1 MRNKDKVLLDA
12 LGERYEVLEH
22 DGGYCLYD
30 KERPAKRTKYKYIG
44 KFYISSDKKQYAF
57 NDKYYKDVESLVKAM
72 DDYNATLPFDADVYC
87 PMFKNSFR
95 IEIALYDYLE
105 SLGFT
110 KERGIALISGT
121 RYIKNDCFGQCIC
134 DLSVWVK
141 DETTE
146 GVITRNILT
155 PDENKVFTTDSPFND
170 LDSAIASINTIL
182 ATYVASI
189 NAAAMNILNKI
200 THSRSALL
208 LDTIFDVRKMSKFV
222 EDGRKKMVEVL
233 EKELEQLKGN
243 GYESKNKDED
253 ME

>member
-1 MRNKDKVLLDA
+1 MRNKDKILLDA

-30 KERPAKRTKYKYIG
+30 KQRPAKRTKYKYIG

-57 NDKYYKDVESLVKAM
+57 NDEYYKDVESLVAAM
-72 DDYNATLPFDADVYC
+72 DAYNATLPFDADIYC
-87 PMFKNSFR
+87 PIYKNSYR

-110 KERGIALISGT
+110 KDRWTGGRHGS
-121 RYIKNDCFGQCIC
+121 RYIKNDCYGQCIC
-134 DLSVWVK
+134 DLTVCV
-141 DETTE
+141 DDGTTK

-155 PDENKVFTTDSPFND
+155 PDESKYFRTDSPFAD
-170 LDSAIASINTIL
+170 LDSAIASVNTIL
-182 ATYVASI
+182 ATYVVSI

-208 LDTIFDVRKMSKFV
+208 CDTTFDVRNLSKFV
-222 EDGRKKMVEVL
+222 EDGRVKMIDVL
-233 EKELEQLKGN
+233 EKELAELKKG
-243 GYESKNKDED
+243 
-253 ME
+253 M

>member
-1 MRNKDKVLLDA
+1 MINKDKILLDA

-57 NDKYYKDVESLVKAM
+57 NDKYYKDAESMVKAM

-87 PMFKNSFR
+87 PIFKNSYR
-95 IEIALYDYLE
+95 IEIALHDYLE
-105 SLGFT
+105 SFGFT
-110 KERGIALISGT
+110 TERGVGGRYGA

-134 DLSVWVK
+134 DLTVWVK
-141 DETTE
+141 DGTTG

-155 PDENKVFTTDSPFND
+155 PDKDKMLATESPFED
-170 LDSAIASINTIL
+170 LDSAIASVNTIL
-182 ATYVASI
+182 ATYAASV

-208 LDTIFDVRKMSKFV
+208 FDTTFDVRKMSKFV
-222 EDGRKKMVEVL
+222 EDGRVKMIEVL
-233 EKELEQLKGN
+233 ERELKQLKGIS
-243 GYESKNKDED
+243 EKEEKTCQ
-253 ME
+253 

>member
-1 MRNKDKVLLDA
+1 MRNKDKILLDA

-110 KERGIALISGT
+110 TDCGMNSTRGK
-121 RYIKNDCFGQCIC
+121 RYIKDDCFGQCIC
-134 DLSVWVK
+134 DLTVWVK
-141 DETTE
+141 DGTTE

-155 PDENKVFTTDSPFND
+155 PDKSKEFTTDSPFED
-170 LDSAIASINTIL
+170 LDSAIASVNTIL

-189 NAAAMNILNKI
+189 NAASMNILNKI

-208 LDTIFDVRKMSKFV
+208 LDTTFDVRNLSKFV
-222 EDGRKKMVEVL
+222 EDGRKKMIEVL
-233 EKELEQLKGN
+233 EKELEQLKGI
-243 GYESKNKDED
+243 NK
-253 ME
+253 

>member
-1 MRNKDKVLLDA
+1 MRNKDKILLDA

-30 KERPAKRTKYKYIG
+30 KERPAKRTRYKYIG

-72 DDYNATLPFDADVYC
+72 DDYNATLPFDADIYC
-87 PMFKNSFR
+87 PIFKNSYR

-110 KERGIALISGT
+110 TDRWIALRSGT

-134 DLSVWVK
+134 DLTVWVK
-141 DETTE
+141 GETTE

-155 PDENKVFTTDSPFND
+155 PDKSKVFATESPFED
-170 LDSAIASINTIL
+170 LDSAIASINVIL

-208 LDTIFDVRKMSKFV
+208 LDTTFDLRKMTKFT
-222 EDGRKKMVEVL
+222 EDGREKMIKVL
-233 EKELEQLKGN
+233 EKELAELKKG
-243 GYESKNKDED
+243 
-253 ME
+253 M

>member
-1 MRNKDKVLLDA
+1 MRNKDKILLDA

-44 KFYISSDKKQYAF
+44 KFYISSDKKQYTF
-57 NDKYYKDVESLVKAM
+57 NDKYYKDVESLVTAM
-72 DDYNATLPFDADVYC
+72 DAYNATLPFDVDIYC

-95 IEIALYDYLE
+95 IEIALYDYLD

-110 KERGIALISGT
+110 EDLWEDGRRGT
-121 RYIKNDCFGQCIC
+121 RYIKNDCYGQCIC
-134 DLSVWVK
+134 DLTVWV
-141 DETTE
+141 EYGTTE

-155 PDENKVFTTDSPFND
+155 PDKSKEFTTDSPFND
-170 LDSAIASINTIL
+170 LDSAIASVNTIL

-189 NAAAMNILNKI
+189 DAAAINILNKI

-208 LDTIFDVRKMSKFV
+208 FDTTFDVRKMSKFT
-222 EDGRKKMVEVL
+222 EDGRKKMIEVL
-233 EKELEQLKGN
+233 EKELEQLKG
-243 GYESKNKDED
+243 E
-253 ME
+253 

>member
-1 MRNKDKVLLDA
+1 MRNKDKILLDA

-30 KERPAKRTKYKYIG
+30 KERPAKRSNCKYIG

-57 NDKYYKDVESLVKAM
+57 NDKYYKDVESMVKAM
-72 DDYNATLPFDADVYC
+72 DDCNATLPFDADIYC
-87 PMFKNSFR
+87 PIYKNSYR

-110 KERGIALISGT
+110 MDRWTGGRHGS
-121 RYIKNDCFGQCIC
+121 RYIKNDCYGQCIC
-134 DLSVWVK
+134 DLTVCV
-141 DETTE
+141 DDGTTK

-155 PDENKVFTTDSPFND
+155 PDKSKEFTTDSPFD
-170 LDSAIASINTIL
+170 GLDSAIASVNTIL

-189 NAAAMNILNKI
+189 DAASMNILNKI

-208 LDTIFDVRKMSKFV
+208 LDTTFDVRNLSKFV
-222 EDGRKKMVEVL
+222 EDGRVKMIDVL
-233 EKELEQLKGN
+233 EKELAELKG
-243 GYESKNKDED
+243 E
-253 ME
+253 

>member
-1 MRNKDKVLLDA
+1 MRNKDKILLDA
-12 LGERYEVLEH
+12 LGERYEVLKH

-72 DDYNATLPFDADVYC
+72 DDYNATLPFDAYIYC
-87 PMFKNSFR
+87 PIFKNSFR
-95 IEIALYDYLE
+95 IETALYDYLE

-110 KERGIALISGT
+110 TERGIAPISGT

-134 DLSVWVK
+134 DLNVWVK
-141 DETTE
+141 NETTE

-155 PDENKVFTTDSPFND
+155 PSENKIFTTESPFED

-208 LDTIFDVRKMSKFV
+208 FDTTFDVRKLSKFV
-222 EDGRKKMVEVL
+222 EDGRVKMIEVL

-243 GYESKNKDED
+243 GYEGKNKNED

>member
-1 MRNKDKVLLDA
+1 MRNKDKVLLNA

-30 KERPAKRTKYKYIG
+30 KERPGKRTNCKYIG
-44 KFYISSDKKQYAF
+44 KFFISSDKKRYAF
-57 NDKYYKDVESLVKAM
+57 NDKYYNDVESMVKAM
-72 DDYNATLPFDADVYC
+72 DDYNATLPFDVDIYC
-87 PMFKNSFR
+87 PIFKNSYR

-110 KERGIALISGT
+110 TERGIALRSGT

-134 DLSVWVK
+134 DLTVWVK

-146 GVITRNILT
+146 GVITRKILT
-155 PDENKVFTTDSPFND
+155 PDKSKEIATESPFED

-208 LDTIFDVRKMSKFV
+208 FDTTFDMRKMSKFV
-222 EDGRKKMVEVL
+222 EDGRKKMIDVL
-233 EKELEQLKGN
+233 EKELEQLKN
-243 GYESKNKDED
+243 VSKKE
-253 ME
+253 E

>member
-1 MRNKDKVLLDA
+1 MRNKDKILLDA
-12 LGERYEVLEH
+12 LGERYTVIEH

-30 KERPAKRTKYKYIG
+30 KQRPAGRTNSKYIG

-72 DDYNATLPFDADVYC
+72 DDYNATLPFDADIYC
-87 PMFKNSFR
+87 PIFKNSYR
-95 IEIALYDYLE
+95 IEIALHDYLE

-110 KERGIALISGT
+110 IDRGITLRAGT
-121 RYIKNDCFGQCIC
+121 RYIKNDCFGQCIF
-134 DLSVWVK
+134 DLNVWVK

-146 GVITRNILT
+146 GVIIRNILT
-155 PDENKVFTTDSPFND
+155 QDKNKVLATESPFAD
-170 LDSAIASINTIL
+170 LDSAIASVNTIL
-182 ATYVASI
+182 ATYVASV

-208 LDTIFDVRKMSKFV
+208 LDTTFDVRKMSKFV
-222 EDGRKKMVEVL
+222 EDGRVKMIEVL

-243 GYESKNKDED
+243 GYEDKNKNED
-253 ME
+253 MA

>member
-1 MRNKDKVLLDA
+1 MRNKDKILLDA

-110 KERGIALISGT
+110 TEQGIALRSGT
-121 RYIKNDCFGQCIC
+121 RYIKNDGFGQCIC
-134 DLSVWVK
+134 DLNVWVK
-141 DETTE
+141 DETTV

-155 PDENKVFTTDSPFND
+155 PDKSKEFATESPFED
-170 LDSAIASINTIL
+170 LDSAIASINIIL
-182 ATYVASI
+182 ATYVTSI

-208 LDTIFDVRKMSKFV
+208 FDTTFDVRKMSKFV
-222 EDGRKKMVEVL
+222 EDGRKNMVEIL
-233 EKELEQLKGN
+233 EKELEQLKGL
-243 GYESKNKDED
+243 GHEDKN
-253 ME
+253 

>member
-1 MRNKDKVLLDA
+1 MRNKDKIILDA

-30 KERPAKRTKYKYIG
+30 KQRPAKRSNAKYIG
-44 KFYISSDKKQYAF
+44 RFYISSDKKKYAF
-57 NDKYYKDVESLVKAM
+57 NDEYYKDVESLVKAM
-72 DDYNATLPFDADVYC
+72 DDYNATLPFDADIYC
-87 PMFKNSFR
+87 PIFKNSYR
-95 IEIALYDYLE
+95 IEIALHDYLE
-105 SLGFT
+105 SFGFT
-110 KERGIALISGT
+110 TERGVGGRYGT

-134 DLSVWVK
+134 DLTVWVK

-155 PDENKVFTTDSPFND
+155 PDNSKEFTTDSPFAD
-170 LDSAIASINTIL
+170 LDSAIASVNTIL

-208 LDTIFDVRKMSKFV
+208 LDTTFDVRNLSKFV
-222 EDGRKKMVEVL
+222 KDGRVKMIEVL
-233 EKELEQLKGN
+233 EKELEQLKGK

-253 ME
+253 MA

>member
-12 LGERYEVLEH
+12 LGERYAVFEH

-30 KERPAKRTKYKYIG
+30 KQRQAKRSNAKYIG
-44 KFYISSDKKQYAF
+44 KFYVSSDKKLYAF
-57 NDKYYKDVESLVKAM
+57 NDKYYKDVESLEKAM

-110 KERGIALISGT
+110 TERGIALRSGT

-134 DLSVWVK
+134 NLNVWVK

-208 LDTIFDVRKMSKFV
+208 LDTTFDVRKMSKFV

>member
-1 MRNKDKVLLDA
+1 MRNKDKSLLDA
-12 LGERYEVLEH
+12 LGERYAVIDH

-57 NDKYYKDVESLVKAM
+57 NDKYYKDVESMVKAM
-72 DDYNATLPFDADVYC
+72 DDYNATLPFDTYIYC
-87 PMFKNSFR
+87 PIFKNSYR
-95 IEIALYDYLE
+95 IENALYDYLE

-110 KERGIALISGT
+110 TNYEMNSTRGK

-134 DLSVWVK
+134 DLTVWVK
-141 DETTE
+141 DGTTG

-155 PDENKVFTTDSPFND
+155 PNENKMLATESPFED
-170 LDSAIASINTIL
+170 LDSAIASVNTIL
-182 ATYVASI
+182 ATYVALI

-208 LDTIFDVRKMSKFV
+208 FDTTFDVRKLSKFV
-222 EDGRKKMVEVL
+222 EDGRVKMIEVL

-243 GYESKNKDED
+243 GYEGKNKNED

>member
-1 MRNKDKVLLDA
+1 MRNKDKILLDA

-57 NDKYYKDVESLVKAM
+57 NDKYYKDVESLAKAM

-110 KERGIALISGT
+110 TERGIALRSGT

-134 DLSVWVK
+134 DLNVWVK

-200 THSRSALL
+200 AYSRSALL
-208 LDTIFDVRKMSKFV
+208 LDTTFDVRKMSKFV

-233 EKELEQLKGN
+233 EKELEQLKGK
-243 GYESKNKDED
+243 GYEDKNKNED